1 MLGFQLIWL
10 PSEYTLLYS
19 YLPKTG
25 IKVYKMLEKVL
36 VIEPV
41 IRWASIANVILNAKV
56 HSFKVSVEVSFA
68 LGCPHYT
75 DMA

>member
-1 MLGFQLIWL
+1 MPGFQLIWL
-10 PSEYTLLYS
+10 LSEYTLPYS

-25 IKVYKMLEKVL
+25 IKVYGMLEKVL

-56 HSFKVSVEVSFA
+56 HSFNVSVQVSFA

>member
-1 MLGFQLIWL
+1 LLGFQLIWL
-10 PSEYTLLYS
+10 PSEYTLPYS

-25 IKVYKMLEKVL
+25 IKVYEMLGKVL

-56 HSFKVSVEVSFA
+56 HSFEVSVQVSFA
-68 LGCPHYT
+68 PGWLHYT